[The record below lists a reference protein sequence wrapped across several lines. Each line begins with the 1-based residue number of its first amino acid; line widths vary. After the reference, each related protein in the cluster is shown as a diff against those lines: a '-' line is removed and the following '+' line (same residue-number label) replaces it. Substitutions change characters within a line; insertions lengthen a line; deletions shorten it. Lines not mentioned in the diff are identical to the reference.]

1 MVGVDIIIMII
12 IIIIIIMVKISP
24 ITTQENVLTAQLS
37 GSRGYIPLSFNKSN
51 LKGKKMN

>member
-1 MVGVDIIIMII
+1 
-12 IIIIIIMVKISP
+12 MVKISP